1 MLFYP
6 KTCFSLYLPNF
17 GDNKTAL
24 QKIKE
29 NRVERNGVIGACS
42 KVMVGYDRN
51 RGGNGDT
58 SERYPSN
65 GHPFTKIP
73 I

>member
-6 KTCFSLYLPNF
+6 KTYFSLYLPNF

-58 SERYPSN
+58 SGRYPSN
-65 GHPFTKIP
+65 GYPFTKIP